1 MKIKIGII
9 ALLLAGNVCAQQ
21 KETVPSIVV
30 VRHETAWYETQ
41 MGLWKADVDKN
52 PKDANAWY
60 NYYSAVRAL
69 RNVSEDDAARK
80 KYEDLC
86 HDIAKKAYDAVPE
99 TFEGNHLMH
108 WDGGAGTVDKK
119 YLEKAYAIAPNDPRL
134 SDDLMIYGEMNRDQK
149 KFHDM
154 AVHMFETQELPGAML
169 NWAYNLLAELDENA
183 IVFSAGDNDTYALWL
198 VQEGMNFRS
207 DVQVINAFL
216 IRDPNYRSKL
226 FKELGLPQLELKEND
241 PDFDELYRHIL
252 TNQKGIPTYVSVS
265 AMGLFEQVANM
276 DSMYLT
282 GLAYK
287 YCGTSFDNMSV
298 IRRNYEKRYYLD
310 HLEVVFAVHIADER
324 ARYFKSLYLPSLI
337 KLYKHYEVC
346 EEKEKMQS
354 MYDLIIRIGKETDQV
369 EEINLQIKQLAD

>member
-1 MKIKIGII
+1 M
-9 ALLLAGNVCAQQ
+9 
-21 KETVPSIVV
+21 
-30 VRHETAWYETQ
+30 
-41 MGLWKADVDKN
+41 
-52 PKDANAWY
+52 
-60 NYYSAVRAL
+60 
-69 RNVSEDDAARK
+69 
-80 KYEDLC
+80 
-86 HDIAKKAYDAVPE
+86 
-99 TFEGNHLMH
+99 
-108 WDGGAGTVDKK
+108 
-119 YLEKAYAIAPNDPRL
+119 
-134 SDDLMIYGEMNRDQK
+134 
-149 KFHDM
+149 
-154 AVHMFETQELPGAML
+154 
-169 NWAYNLLAELDENA
+169 
-183 IVFSAGDNDTYALWL
+183 
-198 VQEGMNFRS
+198 
-207 DVQVINAFL
+207 
-216 IRDPNYRSKL
+216 

-369 EEINLQIKQLAD
+369 EEINLQLKQLAD